1 MVTENMKNICAM
13 ALESNSTAA
22 GLVRITDVNG
32 RIGYMLPNSWAFP
45 ASRAETYTLTATAAG
60 VSFGIDGT
68 ANTESDVNLGATI
81 TSGINVSL
89 TSKVP
94 SRDSNGN
101 PMLTYK
107 FTVTNT
113 GSDPITIRE
122 VGYKQQVKC
131 ATAPLLNDS
140 YDAICLLDRTLLSP
154 VLTIDGGDAGI
165 VEYTVKTKSVVNKT
179 ISGVTIASFGGATDA
194 EFTAMIQAARQ
205 GTIDLHDDCGWR
217 VGDVR
222 TISMGAW
229 TDADGTAHTAQ
240 DIDIVL
246 SSFEEYEGCGN
257 VIQFDFLECDG
268 TIKMNSTNTTTGGYG
283 ASNGRQ
289 SCGLAVAALPQYI
302 QDLLKTFDVKA
313 GSGGTSVES
322 QTLVT
327 VSNNKLALRSA
338 TEVFGSGT
346 NGKPGEGVQTDLY
359 KMTNYRVKKNGRT
372 GSTVRWWERSPYS
385 SGDFCNVDYNGGA
398 NGGIASA
405 GNGFAPF
412 GCM

>member
-22 GLVRITDVNG
+22 GLVRIIDVNG

-60 VSFGIDGT
+60 VSFGTDGT

-131 ATAPLLNDS
+131 ATAPLLSDS

-154 VLTIDGGDAGI
+154 ALTIDGGDAGI
-165 VEYTVKTKSVVNKT
+165 VEYTVKTKSVADKT
-179 ISGVTIASFGGATDA
+179 ISGVTIASFDGATDA

-268 TIKMNSTNTTTGGYG
+268 NIKMNSTNTTTGGYG

-289 SCGLAVAALPQYI
+289 SCGLAVVALPQYI
-302 QDLLKTFDVKA
+302 QDLLKTFDVLA
-313 GSGGTSVES
+313 GSGGTDISS

-346 NGKPGEGVQTDLY
+346 NGKQGEGVQTDLY

-372 GSTVRWWERSPYS
+372 GSTVNWWERSPRS
-385 SGDFCNVDYNGGA
+385 STHFCNVTNTGGT
-398 NGGIASA
+398 NSGNAS
-405 GNGFAPF
+405 GSNGFAPF